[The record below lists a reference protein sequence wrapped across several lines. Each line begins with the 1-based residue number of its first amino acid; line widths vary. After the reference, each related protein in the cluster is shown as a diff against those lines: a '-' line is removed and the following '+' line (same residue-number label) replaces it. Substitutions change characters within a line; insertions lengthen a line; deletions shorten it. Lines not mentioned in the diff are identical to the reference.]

1 MTNVHIQR
9 QLWKKVDAN
18 RARVNHA
25 RERDEREAQAIRL
38 LNRQTVDNQQT
49 GSAK

>member
-18 RARVNHA
+18 RARIA
-25 RERDEREAQAIRL
+25 DIRERDEREAEAIRK
-38 LNRQTVDNQQT
+38 LNRQTVSSQQA
-49 GSAK
+49 GSGK